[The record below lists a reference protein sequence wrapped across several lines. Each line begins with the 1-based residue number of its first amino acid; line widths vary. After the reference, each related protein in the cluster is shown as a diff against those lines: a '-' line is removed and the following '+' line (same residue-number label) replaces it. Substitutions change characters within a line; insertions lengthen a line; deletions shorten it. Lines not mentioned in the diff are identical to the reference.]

1 MLPTGKGGEAA
12 KTQRLSS
19 ADPAQRYAF
28 VPDLGNDCVIS
39 YAFDSDTGVLT
50 PNGSTELPDFFD
62 GKPAG
67 PRHMC
72 FHPNER
78 FAFVLNE
85 LNNTVTTMEYDAKS
99 GVLTLLEGSTVSAL
113 VEQSS
118 PRPDRGG
125 AAEIVR
131 SRRNLLSRS
140 A

>member
-1 MLPTGKGGEAA
+1 M
-12 KTQRLSS
+12 
-19 ADPAQRYAF
+19 
-28 VPDLGNDCVIS
+28 PDLGNDCVMS

-99 GVLTLLEGSTVSAL
+99 GVLTVLDGSTVSAL

-131 SRRNLLSRS
+131 RTRPPKRPSVHS
-140 A
+140 